1 MVAHLCLLLTNV
13 ALEGSGGR
21 SDAVLRATEN
31 RGGTLQASAHGSLTV
46 LIAERQRTVAH
57 ALARAVGDSNSAN
70 IAASVATEA
79 DALDVGAKLQ
89 PDVAIVDLDLSPNC
103 ALVAGLHALCPDTRI
118 IVLSDRDGD
127 EGELMV
133 KALATGAVGAMYK
146 GDSFDQL
153 YKAMQKSTRSTPVMA
168 EEAAGLLL
176 NSYLDAMSD
185 KRERD
190 LATIQ
195 ALAAAVEARDSG
207 TGRHLRRVTDL
218 ACNCMEIIDSELAAN
233 EELGFGFLLHDVG
246 KIGIPDSVLK
256 KPGPLDDREWA
267 SMRQHPQIG
276 VRIVDPIG
284 FSPVATDVIL
294 CHHERWDG
302 SGYPHGLAGDEIP
315 ITARAFSVAD
325 AYDAMTSDRPYRSA
339 MPRGEAKSVIRLD
352 RGHRFDPDVVDAFF
366 QVVA

>member
-1 MVAHLCLLLTNV
+1 ML
-13 ALEGSGGR
+13 SWGR
-21 SDAVLRATEN
+21 LDL
-31 RGGTLQASAHGSLTV
+31 GGTLQTSAHGSLTV
-46 LIAERQRTVAH
+46 LIAERERTVAQ
-57 ALARAVGDSNSAN
+57 ALARIVSDSNSAS
-70 IAASVATEA
+70 IAASVASEG

-89 PDVAIVDLDLSPNC
+89 PDVAIVDLELSPNC

-118 IVLSDRDGD
+118 IVLSNREGD
-127 EGELMV
+127 QGELMV
-133 KALATGAVGAMYK
+133 KALASGAVGAMYK
-146 GDSFDQL
+146 EDSFEQL
-153 YKAMQKSTRSTPVMA
+153 YKALQVSTRTTPVLA

-185 KRERD
+185 KRDRD

-195 ALAAAVEARDSG
+195 ALAAAVEARDYG

-218 ACNCMEIIDSELAAN
+218 ACACMEQVDMELAAN
-233 EELGFGFLLHDVG
+233 EELGYGFLLHDVG
-246 KIGIPDSVLK
+246 KIGIPDAVLK

-302 SGYPHGLAGDEIP
+302 SGYPHGLAGQEIP

-325 AYDAMTSDRPYRSA
+325 AFDAMTSDRPYRPA
-339 MPRGEAKSVIRLD
+339 MPKEEAKTVIRLD

-366 QVVA
+366 EVVA

>member
-1 MVAHLCLLLTNV
+1 LCLLLTDV
-13 ALEGSGGR
+13 AIEGLTDEVMLPGQAQNLGGR
-21 SDAVLRATEN
+21 
-31 RGGTLQASAHGSLTV
+31 LQTSAHGSLTV
-46 LIAERQRTVAH
+46 LIAERERTVAQ
-57 ALARAVGDSNSAN
+57 ALARIVSDSNTAN
-70 IAASVATEA
+70 IAAAVATEK

-89 PDVAIVDLDLSPNC
+89 PDVAILDLELSPNC

-118 IVLSDRDGD
+118 IVLSDRGEDQ
-127 EGELMV
+127 GELMV

-146 GDSFDQL
+146 EDSFEQI
-153 YKAMQKSTRSTPVMA
+153 YKAMRVSTRHTPVMA

-185 KRERD
+185 KRDRD

-195 ALAAAVEARDSG
+195 ALAAAVEARDYG

-218 ACNCMEIIDSELAAN
+218 ACSCMEKIDAELAGN
-233 EELGFGFLLHDVG
+233 EELSFGFLLHDVG

-267 SMRQHPQIG
+267 SMRQHPEIG

-325 AYDAMTSDRPYRSA
+325 AFDAMTSDRPYRGA
-339 MPRGEAKSVIRLD
+339 MPREEAKAVIRLD
-352 RGHRFDPDVVDAFF
+352 RGHRFDPEVVDAFF
-366 QVVA
+366 EVVA